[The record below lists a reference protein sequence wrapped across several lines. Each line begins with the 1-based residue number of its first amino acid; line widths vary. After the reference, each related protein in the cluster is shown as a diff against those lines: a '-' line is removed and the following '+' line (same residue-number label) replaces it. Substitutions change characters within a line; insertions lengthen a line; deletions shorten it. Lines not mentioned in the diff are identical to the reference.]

1 VPGSAAGSA
10 VLAPPS
16 GPARNAEAIRGRL
29 ASYQQGVR
37 QGRESRLRRQSA
49 AGTGTGQ
56 TRSTTEQDEE
66 K

>member
-1 VPGSAAGSA
+1 